1 MNISNDRRLKRAIE
15 KYGENDPYVQMIR
28 DQGAADARGNSAQD
42 LYITGMV
49 KRNLDQKP
57 QGE

>member
-1 MNISNDRRLKRAIE
+1 MNISNERRLKRAIE

-28 DQGAADARGNSAQD
+28 NQSAGEARGDSAQD

-49 KRNLDQKP
+49 KRNTASKL